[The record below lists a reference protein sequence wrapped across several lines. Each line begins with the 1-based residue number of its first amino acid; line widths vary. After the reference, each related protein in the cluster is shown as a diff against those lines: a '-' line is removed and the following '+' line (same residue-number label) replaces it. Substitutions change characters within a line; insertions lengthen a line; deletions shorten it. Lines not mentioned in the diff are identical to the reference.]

1 MSLQQ
6 DQLAATHL
14 EQSYRDMIDAV
25 NVVGE
30 RLDIDMVYQFIP
42 TDEEFDIRSVEAT
55 TMAIRLRPALRYPED
70 LDITIEVMEELSLDE
85 D

>member
-1 MSLQQ
+1 MAMQQ
-6 DQLAATHL
+6 DQLAAKHL
-14 EQSYRDMIDAV
+14 EQAYRDMIDAV

-30 RLDIDMVYQFIP
+30 RLDIDIVNRFIP
-42 TDEEFDIRSVEAT
+42 TSEEFDLRSVESV
-55 TMAIRLRPALRYPED
+55 TMAIRLRPALRYPEA